1 MKSELILASGSAR
14 RIEMLTKIGLDPEVI
29 PSNKEERPT
38 ATDPEGVVRE
48 LSRQKS
54 EDIAYQLMTKIPE
67 PDAPYIVLGADTVVS
82 AGGRILGKPKS
93 HEDAADMIRLLS
105 GATHQVFTGVTLIRV
120 FSMDERNMT
129 LPGDLVLQEDKADI
143 HNTDS
148 CMEITIAEMTDVTVR
163 SMTEPEILAYAN
175 SDDPMDKAGAYGI
188 QGPFGAYI
196 SGINGDYNNVVGL
209 PLCRTVEWLKR
220 LDQMQ

>member
-14 RIEMLTKIGLDPEVI
+14 RIEMLTKLGLDPEVI
-29 PSNKEERPT
+29 PSNKEERPK

-48 LSRQKS
+48 LSRQKA
-54 EDIAYQLMTKIPE
+54 EDIAYQLMTKVPE

-105 GATHQVFTGVTLIRV
+105 GATHQVFTGVTLVRV
-120 FSMDERNMT
+120 LSMDERNIA
-129 LPGDLVLQEDKADI
+129 LPEYLVLQGDKADI

-148 CMEITIAEMTDVTVR
+148 CMEITFSEKTDVTVR
-163 SMTEPEILAYAN
+163 SMTESEILAYAN

>member
-209 PLCRTVEWLKR
+209 PLCRTVQWLKR
-220 LDQMQ
+220 LDKMQ

>member
-14 RIEMLTKIGLDPEVI
+14 RIEMLTKLGLDPEVI
-29 PSNKEERPT
+29 PSNKEERPK

-48 LSRQKS
+48 LSRQKA

-105 GATHQVFTGVTLIRV
+105 GTTHQVFTGVTLVRV
-120 FSMDERNMT
+120 LSMDERNIA
-129 LPGDLVLQEDKADI
+129 LPEYLVLQGDKADI

-148 CMEITIAEMTDVTVR
+148 CMEITFAEKTDVTVR
-163 SMTEPEILAYAN
+163 SMTESEILAYAN

-188 QGPFGAYI
+188 QGRFSAFI
-196 SGINGDYNNVVGL
+196 EKIEGDYFNVVGL
-209 PLCRTVEWLKR
+209 PVSYVYQVLKE
-220 LDQMQ
+220 LGEV

>member
-14 RIEMLTKIGLDPEVI
+14 RIEMMTKIGLDPEVI
-29 PSNKEERPT
+29 PSRKEERPM

-48 LSRQKS
+48 LSRQKA
-54 EDIAYQLMTKIPE
+54 EDIANQLMGKIPE

-105 GATHQVFTGVTLIRV
+105 GATHQVFTGVTIFRV
-120 FSMDERNMT
+120 LSMDERNMA
-129 LPGDLVLQEDKADI
+129 LPEDLVLQGDKADI

-148 CMEITIAEMTDVTVR
+148 CMEITFAEKTDVTVR
-163 SMTEPEILAYAN
+163 SMTELEILAYAN

-209 PLCRTVEWLKR
+209 PLCRTVQWLKR
-220 LDQMQ
+220 LDKLR